1 MRYKNSYNLEEFIRE
16 VLNTPNVKIPINIP
30 LVGTEEIEAV
40 TSVLKEGAL
49 ATAAKLGGKN
59 VQEFE
64 KLVSSF
70 TKSKYVVAVNSGTSA
85 LQAALLALD
94 IKQGDEVLIPSFSF
108 VATANAVVS
117 TGAKPVFVDILKE
130 NYTMDPDDLRKKI
143 TKKSK
148 AVIPVHL
155 YGNVALIDQISEI
168 AKKRRIHVIEDAA
181 QSLGS
186 TLRGKH
192 TGTFS
197 ELGCYSLYPAKVM
210 TSGEGGFITTNSKK
224 LHEKLLMIRNHGMV
238 NGYDTR
244 IFGLNL
250 RLPEI
255 SAAIAKIQIKKLPKF
270 LFQRKKNAKIL
281 SDLISDLSIKIPKE
295 RKNEKVNWYLYTIAI
310 KNRNKVL
317 SKLNKKGIGAAAY
330 YTLPIHKTPFYQ
342 TKVKLA
348 NTDLAASSVLSIP
361 IHPKVSTKNLQ
372 FMATNLRQLLS

>member
-1 MRYKNSYNLEEFIRE
+1 MRYKNSYNLEEFISE

-30 LVGTEEIEAV
+30 LVGKKEIEAV

-49 ATAAKLGGKN
+49 TTAVKTGGKN

-64 KLVSSF
+64 KLASSF
-70 TKSKYVVAVNSGTSA
+70 TKSKYAVAVNSGTSA
-85 LQAALLALD
+85 LQAALLTLD

-108 VATANAVVS
+108 VATANAVIS

-155 YGNVALIDQISEI
+155 YGNVAFIDQISEI

-210 TSGEGGFITTNSKK
+210 TSGEGGLITTNSKK

-310 KNRNKVL
+310 KNRNKVM

-330 YTLPIHKTPFYQ
+330 YTTPIHKTPFYQ
-342 TKVKLA
+342 TKVKLP
-348 NTDLAASSVLSIP
+348 NTDWAASSVLSIP